1 MSSNSPYESTVIL
14 QNEALNKML
23 ANIKNYP
30 VAGKKTGILLR
41 PNKDGTKL

>member
-14 QNEALNKML
+14 QNDALNKML

-30 VAGKKTGILLR
+30 VAGKKT
-41 PNKDGTKL
+41 